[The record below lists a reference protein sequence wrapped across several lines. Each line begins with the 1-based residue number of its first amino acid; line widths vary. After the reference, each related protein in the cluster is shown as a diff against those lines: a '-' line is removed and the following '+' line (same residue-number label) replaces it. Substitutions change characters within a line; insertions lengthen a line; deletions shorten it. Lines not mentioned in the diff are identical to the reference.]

1 MALTGYEKPL
11 GDYTKDELIEIAE
24 FHTIYY
30 TTASGKGSTGGYKR
44 LKKEQLISI
53 IKNDPD
59 YIRANPKAP
68 RRIDGKI
75 LTNRFSD
82 FKKSLNGTE
91 KPDRLMDEIMSIL
104 SGTESAYPLQGR
116 YYTYIYYAKTPKILY
131 DQHPLIKSG
140 GPYLNGFIGINYH
153 LEDVVDK
160 LPPIR
165 QYNTVDGDRLVSGLY
180 ELSQQEFATLRSV
193 PYRKLIQN

>member
-11 GDYTKDELIEIAE
+11 DEYTRDELIEIAE
-24 FHTIYY
+24 FYTIYY
-30 TTASGKGSTGGYKR
+30 TTASGKGSIGGYKR
-44 LKKEQLISI
+44 LKREQLISI
-53 IKNDPD
+53 IKNDRD
-59 YIRANPKAP
+59 YISKNPKAP

-91 KPDRLMDEIMSIL
+91 KPDRLMNEIISIL
-104 SGTESAYPLQGR
+104 SGTESAYPLPGR

-131 DQHPLIKSG
+131 DQHPLILAGDMLPK
-140 GPYLNGFIGINYH
+140 GFLGFNYH
-153 LEDVVDK
+153 LGK
-160 LPPIR
+160 IR

-180 ELSQQEFATLRSV
+180 ELSQKEFATLRSV

>member
-1 MALTGYEKPL
+1 MPLTGYEKPL
-11 GDYTKDELIEIAE
+11 DEYTRDELIEIAE

-44 LKKEQLISI
+44 LKREQLISI
-53 IKNDPD
+53 IKNDRD

-91 KPDRLMDEIMSIL
+91 KPDRLMNEIMSIL

-131 DQHPLIKSG
+131 DQHPLILAGDMLPK
-140 GPYLNGFIGINYH
+140 GFLGFNYH
-153 LEDVVDK
+153 LGK
-160 LPPIR
+160 IR

-180 ELSQQEFATLRSV
+180 ELSQKEFATLRSV

>member
-11 GDYTKDELIEIAE
+11 GDYTKDQLIEIAVSYTV
-24 FHTIYY
+24 FY
-30 TTASGKGSTGGYKR
+30 TTASGKGSYGGYKR

-59 YIRANPKAP
+59 YIRDNPKAP

-91 KPDRLMDEIMSIL
+91 KPDKLMNEIMSIL
-104 SGTESAYPLQGR
+104 SGTESAYPSQGR

-131 DQHPLIKSG
+131 DQHPLILAGDMLPK
-140 GPYLNGFIGINYH
+140 GFLGFNYH
-153 LEDVVDK
+153 LGK
-160 LPPIR
+160 IR
-165 QYNTVDGDRLVSGLY
+165 QYNTADGDRLVSGLY

>member
-30 TTASGKGSTGGYKR
+30 TTAGGTGSTGGYKR

-59 YIRANPKAP
+59 YISANPKAP

-75 LTNRFSD
+75 RTNRFSD

-91 KPDRLMDEIMSIL
+91 KPDKLMNEIMSIL
-104 SGTESAYPLQGR
+104 SGTESAYPLPGR

-131 DQHPLIKSG
+131 DQHPLILAGDMLPK
-140 GPYLNGFIGINYH
+140 GFLGFNYH
-153 LEDVVDK
+153 LGK
-160 LPPIR
+160 IR

>member
-24 FHTIYY
+24 FHTVYY
-30 TTASGKGSTGGYKR
+30 TTASGVGKLSGYRR
-44 LKKEQLISI
+44 LTKDQLISI
-53 IKNDPD
+53 IKNDSD
-59 YIRANPKAP
+59 YIRDNPKAP
-68 RRIDGKI
+68 RRIDGRI
-75 LTNRFSD
+75 RTNRFSD

-91 KPDRLMDEIMSIL
+91 KPDKLMNEILSIL
-104 SGTESAYPLQGR
+104 SGTESAYPLPGR

-131 DQHPLIKSG
+131 DQHPLILAGDMLPK
-140 GPYLNGFIGINYH
+140 GFLGFNYH
-153 LEDVVDK
+153 LGK
-160 LPPIR
+160 IR
-165 QYNTVDGDRLVSGLY
+165 QYNTADGDRLVSGLY

>member
-11 GDYTKDELIEIAE
+11 DEYTREELIEIAE

-30 TTASGKGSTGGYKR
+30 TTASGKGSTSGYKR

-53 IKNDPD
+53 IKNDRD
-59 YIRANPKAP
+59 YISKNPKAP

-75 LTNRFSD
+75 LTNRFGD

-91 KPDRLMDEIMSIL
+91 KPDRLMNEIMSIL

-131 DQHPLIKSG
+131 DQHPLILAGDMLPK
-140 GPYLNGFIGINYH
+140 GFLGFNYH
-153 LEDVVDK
+153 LGK
-160 LPPIR
+160 IR
-165 QYNTVDGDRLVSGLY
+165 QYNTADGDRLVSGLY

-193 PYRKLIQN
+193 QYRKLIQN

>member
-11 GDYTKDELIEIAE
+11 DEYTRDELIQIAE

-53 IKNDPD
+53 IKNDRD
-59 YIRANPKAP
+59 YISKNPKAP
-68 RRIDGKI
+68 RRIDGKV

-82 FKKSLNGTE
+82 FKKSLNGSE
-91 KPDRLMDEIMSIL
+91 KPDKLMNEIMSIL

-131 DQHPLIKSG
+131 DQHPLILAG
-140 GPYLNGFIGINYH
+140 GPYLNGFIGFNYH
-153 LEDVVDK
+153 LGK
-160 LPPIR
+160 IR
-165 QYNTVDGDRLVSGLY
+165 QYNTADGDRLVSGLY

>member
-11 GDYTKDELIEIAE
+11 DEYSRDELIEIAVSYTV
-24 FHTIYY
+24 FY
-30 TTASGKGSTGGYKR
+30 TTASGKGSYGGFKR

-53 IKNDPD
+53 IKNDRD

-68 RRIDGKI
+68 RRIDGKV

-82 FKKSLNGTE
+82 FKKSLNGSE
-91 KPDRLMDEIMSIL
+91 KPDKLMNEIMSIL

-131 DQHPLIKSG
+131 DQHPLILAGDMLPK
-140 GPYLNGFIGINYH
+140 GFLGFNYH
-153 LEDVVDK
+153 LGK
-160 LPPIR
+160 IR

>member
-11 GDYTKDELIEIAE
+11 GDYTRDELIEIAE

-59 YIRANPKAP
+59 YIRENPKAP
-68 RRIDGKI
+68 RRTDGKI

-82 FKKSLNGTE
+82 FKKSLNGSE
-91 KPDRLMDEIMSIL
+91 KPDKLMNEIMSIL
-104 SGTESAYPLQGR
+104 SGTESAYPLPGR

-131 DQHPLIKSG
+131 DQHPLILAGDMLPK
-140 GPYLNGFIGINYH
+140 GFLGFNYH
-153 LEDVVDK
+153 LGK
-160 LPPIR
+160 IR

-180 ELSQQEFATLRSV
+180 ELSQKEFATLRSV

>member
-30 TTASGKGSTGGYKR
+30 TTTGGTGSTGGYKR

-59 YIRANPKAP
+59 YISANPKAP

-75 LTNRFSD
+75 RTNRFSD

-91 KPDRLMDEIMSIL
+91 KPDKLMNEIMSIL
-104 SGTESAYPLQGR
+104 SGTESAYPLPGR

-131 DQHPLIKSG
+131 DQHPLILAGDMLPK
-140 GPYLNGFIGINYH
+140 GFLGFNYH
-153 LEDVVDK
+153 LGK
-160 LPPIR
+160 IR

>member
-11 GDYTKDELIEIAE
+11 GDYTRDELIEIAE

-59 YIRANPKAP
+59 YIRENPKAP
-68 RRIDGKI
+68 RRTDGKI

-82 FKKSLNGTE
+82 FKKSLNGSE
-91 KPDRLMDEIMSIL
+91 KPDKLMNEIMSIL
-104 SGTESAYPLQGR
+104 SGTESAYPLPGR

-131 DQHPLIKSG
+131 DQHPLILAGDMLPK
-140 GPYLNGFIGINYH
+140 GFLGFNYH
-153 LEDVVDK
+153 LGK
-160 LPPIR
+160 IR

-180 ELSQQEFATLRSV
+180 ELSQKEFATLRSV
-193 PYRKLIQN
+193 SYRKLIQN

>member
-11 GDYTKDELIEIAE
+11 DEYTREELIEIAE

-30 TTASGKGSTGGYKR
+30 TTASGKGSIGGYKR

-53 IKNDPD
+53 IKNDRD
-59 YIRANPKAP
+59 YISKNPKAP
-68 RRIDGKI
+68 RRIDGKV

-82 FKKSLNGTE
+82 FKKSLNGSE
-91 KPDRLMDEIMSIL
+91 KPDKLMNEIMSIL

-131 DQHPLIKSG
+131 DQHPLILAGDMLPK
-140 GPYLNGFIGINYH
+140 GFIGFNYH
-153 LEDVVDK
+153 LGK
-160 LPPIR
+160 IR

>member
-11 GDYTKDELIEIAE
+11 DEYTRDELIEIAE

-44 LKKEQLISI
+44 LKREQLISI
-53 IKNDPD
+53 IKNDRD

-75 LTNRFSD
+75 LTNRFSV
-82 FKKSLNGTE
+82 FKESLNGTE
-91 KPDRLMDEIMSIL
+91 KPDRLMNEIMSIL

-131 DQHPLIKSG
+131 DQHPLILAGDMLPK
-140 GPYLNGFIGINYH
+140 GFLGFNYH
-153 LEDVVDK
+153 LGK
-160 LPPIR
+160 IR
-165 QYNTVDGDRLVSGLY
+165 QYNTEDGDRLVSGLY

>member
-11 GDYTKDELIEIAE
+11 DEYSRDELIEIAVSYTV
-24 FHTIYY
+24 FY
-30 TTASGKGSTGGYKR
+30 TTASGKGSYGGFKR

-53 IKNDPD
+53 IKNDRD

-91 KPDRLMDEIMSIL
+91 KPDKLMNEIMTIL

-131 DQHPLIKSG
+131 DQHPLILAG

-153 LEDVVDK
+153 LGK
-160 LPPIR
+160 IR
-165 QYNTVDGDRLVSGLY
+165 QYNTADDDRLVSGLY

>member
-11 GDYTKDELIEIAE
+11 DEYTREELIEIAE

-30 TTASGKGSTGGYKR
+30 TTASGKGSTSGYKR

-53 IKNDPD
+53 IKNDRD
-59 YIRANPKAP
+59 YISKNPKAP

-82 FKKSLNGTE
+82 FKKSLNQTE
-91 KPDRLMDEIMSIL
+91 KPDKLMNEIMTIL

-131 DQHPLIKSG
+131 DQHPLILAGDMLPK
-140 GPYLNGFIGINYH
+140 GFLGFNYH
-153 LEDVVDK
+153 LGK
-160 LPPIR
+160 IR
-165 QYNTVDGDRLVSGLY
+165 QYNTEDGDRLVSGLY

>member
-30 TTASGKGSTGGYKR
+30 TTAGGTGSTGGYKR

-59 YIRANPKAP
+59 YISANPKAP

-75 LTNRFSD
+75 RTNRFSD

-91 KPDRLMDEIMSIL
+91 KPDKLMNEILSIL
-104 SGTESAYPLQGR
+104 SGTESAYPLPGR

-131 DQHPLIKSG
+131 DQHPLILG
-140 GPYLNGFIGINYH
+140 GDMLPKGFLGFNYH
-153 LEDVVDK
+153 LGK
-160 LPPIR
+160 IR
-165 QYNTVDGDRLVSGLY
+165 QYNTADGDRLVSGLY

>member
-11 GDYTKDELIEIAE
+11 DEYSRDELIEIAE

-53 IKNDPD
+53 IKNDRD

-104 SGTESAYPLQGR
+104 SGTESAYPSQGR

-131 DQHPLIKSG
+131 DQHPLILAGDMLPK
-140 GPYLNGFIGINYH
+140 GFIGFNYH
-153 LEDVVDK
+153 LGK
-160 LPPIR
+160 IR

-180 ELSQQEFATLRSV
+180 ELSQKEFATLRSV

>member
-11 GDYTKDELIEIAE
+11 GDYTKDELIEIAVSYTV
-24 FHTIYY
+24 FY
-30 TTASGKGSTGGYKR
+30 TTASGKGSYGGYKR

-53 IKNDPD
+53 IKNDRD
-59 YIRANPKAP
+59 YISKNPKAP

-75 LTNRFSD
+75 LTNRFGD

-91 KPDRLMDEIMSIL
+91 KPDRLMNEIMSIL

-131 DQHPLIKSG
+131 DQHPLILAGDMLPK
-140 GPYLNGFIGINYH
+140 GFLGFNYH
-153 LEDVVDK
+153 LGK
-160 LPPIR
+160 IR
-165 QYNTVDGDRLVSGLY
+165 QYNTEDGDRLVSGLY